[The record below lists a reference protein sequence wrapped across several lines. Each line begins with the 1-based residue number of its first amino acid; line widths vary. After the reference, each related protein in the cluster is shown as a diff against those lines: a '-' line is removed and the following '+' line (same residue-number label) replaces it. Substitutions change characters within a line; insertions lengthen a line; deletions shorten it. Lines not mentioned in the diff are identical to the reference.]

1 MTREAD
7 LVVGKTQTT
16 GVNGLMSD
24 IKIFTKNI
32 EEKAM
37 EQINT
42 LIALPVFSECKVRI
56 MPDVHAGAGCVIGFT
71 ADLGDKVI
79 PNVVGVD
86 IGCGLLA
93 AEIGTKDIDYER
105 LDSVIYSNVPSGFS
119 VNNNPNEE
127 AINLIEQL
135 LCKDSLHN
143 TNRLIRS
150 MGTLGG
156 GNHFIEVDCDEDGAA
171 YLVIHTGSRN
181 VGLQV
186 ANYYQ
191 DVAVDRWYG
200 KSARK
205 ESNEE
210 IINKLKAEGRE
221 SEISSA
227 LKELKS
233 RLSEIPKQLCYLEG
247 KDRIH
252 YLHDMDVCQKFAAMN
267 RLEIAT
273 RIAEQMKW
281 EYKGFI
287 HSVHN
292 YIDFEDNIV
301 RKGAISARIGQ
312 KLIIPM
318 NMRDGCIIGFGK
330 GNDDWNQS
338 APHGAGRVMS
348 RMAAKKTVSMKDY
361 QESMQGIYTTSVD
374 ESTLDE
380 CPMAY
385 KPMQEIVDLIEP
397 TVEIKKIIKP
407 VYNFKAAE

>member
-1 MTREAD
+1 
-7 LVVGKTQTT
+7 
-16 GVNGLMSD
+16 MSD
-24 IKIFTKNI
+24 LKIFTNNI

-42 LIALPVFSECKVRI
+42 LIALPVFSQCKVRI
-56 MPDVHAGAGCVIGFT
+56 MPDVHAGSGCVIGFT

-93 AEIGTKDIDYER
+93 MEIDTNDIDFGR
-105 LDSVIYSNVPSGFS
+105 LDSVIRENIPSGFN
-119 VNNNPNEE
+119 VNNKPSET
-127 AINLIEQL
+127 AIGLIEQL
-135 LCKDSLHN
+135 RCKSSLRN
-143 TNRLIRS
+143 MDRLIRS
-150 MGTLGG
+150 VGTLGG
-156 GNHFIEVDCDEDGAA
+156 GNHFIEIDRDEDGVA

-186 ANYYQ
+186 ANHYQ
-191 DVAVDRWYG
+191 GIAIDMRYG

-210 IINKLKAEGRE
+210 IISRLKAEGRE
-221 SEISSA
+221 AEISAA
-227 LKELKS
+227 LKKRKS
-233 RLSEIPKQLCYLEG
+233 QFSGIPKPLCFLEG
-247 KDRIH
+247 EDREN
-252 YLHDMDVCQKFAAMN
+252 YLHDMDICQKFARLN
-267 RLEIAT
+267 RFRIAS
-273 RIAEQMKW
+273 RIAEHMKW
-281 EYKGFI
+281 GYRSII
-287 HSVHN
+287 HSTHN
-292 YIDFEDNIV
+292 YIDFDDNIV
-301 RKGAISARIGQ
+301 RKGAISARKGEE
-312 KLIIPM
+312 LIIPM
-318 NMRDGCIIGFGK
+318 NMRDGCIIGTGK

-338 APHGAGRVMS
+338 APHGAGRIMS
-348 RMAAKKTVSMKDY
+348 RTEAKKQVSMQEY

-385 KPMQEIVDLIEP
+385 KPMKEIIDLIDP

>member
-1 MTREAD
+1 
-7 LVVGKTQTT
+7 
-16 GVNGLMSD
+16 MSD
-24 IKIFTKNI
+24 LKIFTKNI

-42 LIALPVFSECKVRI
+42 LIALPVFSRCKVRI
-56 MPDVHAGAGCVIGFT
+56 MPDVHAGYGCVIGFT

-93 AEIGTKDIDYER
+93 MEIDTNDIDFGK
-105 LDSVIYSNVPSGFS
+105 LDSVIRENIPSGFN
-119 VNNNPNEE
+119 VNNKPSET
-127 AINLIEQL
+127 AIGLIEQL
-135 LCKDSLHN
+135 RCKSGLRN
-143 TNRLIRS
+143 MNRLIRS

-156 GNHFIEVDCDEDGAA
+156 GNHFIEIDRDEDGVA

-191 DVAVDRWYG
+191 DVAIDKWYG
-200 KSARK
+200 KNTRK

-210 IINKLKAEGRE
+210 IINRLKAEGRE

-233 RLSEIPKQLCYLEG
+233 RLPEMPKQLCYLEG
-247 KDRIH
+247 KVRIR
-252 YLHDMDVCQKFAAMN
+252 YLHDMDVCQKFAEMN
-267 RLEIAT
+267 RLEIAA

-281 EYKGFI
+281 GYQSII

-301 RKGAISARIGQ
+301 RKGAISARKGEE
-312 KLIIPM
+312 LIIPM
-318 NMRDGCIIGFGK
+318 NMRDGCIIGAGK

-338 APHGAGRVMS
+338 APHGAGRIMS
-348 RMAAKKTVSMKDY
+348 RTEAKKNVSMQDY
-361 QESMQGIYTTSVD
+361 QDSMQGIYTTSVD

-385 KPMQEIVDLIEP
+385 KPMKEIVDLIEP

>member
-1 MTREAD
+1 
-7 LVVGKTQTT
+7 
-16 GVNGLMSD
+16 MSD
-24 IKIFTKNI
+24 LKIFTNNI

-42 LIALPVFSECKVRI
+42 LIALPVFSQCKVRI

-71 ADLGDKVI
+71 ADLGEKVI

-93 AEIGTKDIDYER
+93 MEIDTNDIDFGK
-105 LDSVIYSNVPSGFS
+105 LDSVIRANIPSGFN
-119 VNNNPNEE
+119 VNNKPSET
-127 AINLIEQL
+127 AIGLIEQL
-135 LCKDSLHN
+135 RCKSSLRN
-143 TNRLIRS
+143 MDRLIRS
-150 MGTLGG
+150 VGTLGG
-156 GNHFIEVDCDEDGAA
+156 GNHFIEIDRDEDGVA

-191 DVAVDRWYG
+191 DVAIDKWYG

-227 LKELKS
+227 LKDRKS
-233 RLSEIPKQLCYLEG
+233 QLSDIPKQLCYLEG
-247 KDRIH
+247 EDREN
-252 YLHDMDVCQKFAAMN
+252 YLHDMNICQKFARFN
-267 RLEIAT
+267 RYRITA
-273 RIAEQMKW
+273 RIAEHMKW
-281 EYKGFI
+281 GYQSII
-287 HSVHN
+287 HSTHN

-301 RKGAISARIGQ
+301 RKGAISARKGEE
-312 KLIIPM
+312 LIIPM
-318 NMRDGCIIGFGK
+318 NMRDGCIIGTGK

-338 APHGAGRVMS
+338 APHGAGRIMS
-348 RMAAKKTVSMKDY
+348 RTEAKKQVSMQEY

-385 KPMQEIVDLIEP
+385 KPMKEIIDLIDP

>member
-1 MTREAD
+1 
-7 LVVGKTQTT
+7 
-16 GVNGLMSD
+16 MSD
-24 IKIFTKNI
+24 LKIFTKNI

-42 LIALPVFSECKVRI
+42 LIALPVFSQCKVRI
-56 MPDVHAGAGCVIGFT
+56 MPDVHAGSGCVIGFT

-79 PNVVGVD
+79 PTVVGVD

-93 AEIGTKDIDYER
+93 AEIREKYIDYKK
-105 LDSVIYSNVPSGFS
+105 LDSVIRAHVPSGFN
-119 VNNNPNEE
+119 VNNTGSKT
-127 AINLIEQL
+127 AIKLIGL
-135 LCKDSLHN
+135 LRCKDNLHN
-143 TNRLIRS
+143 TDRLVRS
-150 MGTLGG
+150 LGTLGG
-156 GNHFIEVDCDEDGAA
+156 GNHFIEIDRDEDGVA

-191 DVAVDRWYG
+191 DVAIDKWHG
-200 KSARK
+200 KNARK
-205 ESNEE
+205 QSNKE

-221 SEISSA
+221 REISAA
-227 LKELKS
+227 LKDRKS
-233 RLSEIPKQLCYLEG
+233 QLSDIPKQLCYLEG
-247 KDRIH
+247 EDREN
-252 YLHDMDVCQKFAAMN
+252 YLHDMDVCQLFARLNRVKIAKRIFNQMN
-267 RLEIAT
+267 WSCKNI
-273 RIAEQMKW
+273 
-281 EYKGFI
+281 I

-301 RKGAISARIGQ
+301 RKGAISAREGQ
-312 KLIIPM
+312 ELIIPM
-318 NMRDGCIIGFGK
+318 NMRDGCIIGTGK

-338 APHGAGRVMS
+338 APHGAGRIMS
-348 RMAAKKTVSMKDY
+348 RTEAKKHVSMQDY
-361 QESMQGIYTTSVD
+361 QDSMQGIYTTSVD

-385 KPMQEIVDLIEP
+385 KPMKEIVDLIEP